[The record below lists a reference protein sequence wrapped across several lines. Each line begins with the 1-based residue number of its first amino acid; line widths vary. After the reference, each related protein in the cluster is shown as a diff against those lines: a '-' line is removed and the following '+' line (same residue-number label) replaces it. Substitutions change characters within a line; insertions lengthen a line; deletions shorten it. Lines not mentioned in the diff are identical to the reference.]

1 MKRRIERITT
11 VFSGPFSKKRN
22 GLRKSISL
30 LLLGMMGLVVSCISE
45 EEIYPSESGGN
56 QTDREVNFLI
66 AVPYAAPTGTQTG
79 TQSRAIGTD
88 EENAIDNIYVLAFK
102 VEYDQNSTTIKS
114 ETYDYSAIGIKS
126 AANTEGASSQS
137 FTVKVKVKDYDQRF
151 VVITNAEEAVTALTT
166 DPSAWVGENKA
177 KMLANLKV
185 SLGQTEDR
193 WKVISASDYTAFP
206 MWGESGAEKITG
218 STNSLS
224 MAIPMLRMIAK
235 INVQLDE
242 TVSGL
247 TNKFKMKSV
256 HLYNTNTSGHVVPS
270 IAAVKEEIRNTN
282 QRYLFV
288 EEPTVPSDAVLSEG
302 PIEYTDFTAPG
313 TPDVAMKGAIYTFET
328 KVPSNDD
335 RMKATC
341 LVIGGLYGTDTNE
354 TYYRVDFFEKD
365 GKTLRDILRNY
376 QYVVNITDVKGRGHE
391 SVDVAYKSKSVNMVA
406 EILYWNEAG
415 LGNNVFD
422 GQNILSV
429 SQDSYFFSRDA
440 KTSKEEDNVLSIM
453 TDYKTTATGGK
464 SGWYVEKIVDAND
477 EATEVTWVNLSQR
490 NGAADNPA
498 EVFLTVEENKTT
510 TERSAIIWIAA
521 GRLRYQVKVTQSLTP
536 ALGIQVV
543 DGNNKPITELVFA
556 GVNPAQQ
563 TFTVNWQPKD
573 ADLTVINAQVGTEAF
588 PQGVGAPTSAVPAG
602 NNGTGTI
609 TYTIAPNAFTAAEV
623 NEQTGNPFLEKVS
636 RIDFTT
642 TNGISFANASIFL
655 RQINYNLVVSGTTDY
670 ILDGSTY
677 SFNVKSN
684 AAWRIKNII
693 EDPSDGKTQML
704 QFQPGDNMIKGTT
717 GGYNTTNGETIT
729 FSVIDDPTQSISG
742 TIDVVFAS
750 PDGLFSDVTVT
761 LNIVNSV
768 WARSNIVWVSKP
780 NDSNYPQG
788 GYLTF
793 AVTPADNATIP
804 ANSQGVF
811 FQWGSLVAVSPAA
824 LPGATSTTGAT
835 YKAGKY
841 PNGHILFDPRPST
854 YNYAWTSIP
863 YISETTE
870 KFGTHLTSEDDF
882 KDYGEKGSGFN
893 ATVGKGDICRYISAQ
908 HWVNGNWR
916 MPTADE
922 CQQLIDEQN
931 SISNNGNFN
940 SISFTPN
947 GENNYGLYTYGFYQP
962 TSGRWL
968 GAGATASSGEI
979 RPSVGVYIPAGGYRY
994 TSNDFAGTEMGTA
1007 GLLWTSSTFSE
1018 TRAYYLV
1025 INNGGVKINSPRTRQ
1040 NAMPVRCVRE

>member
-30 LLLGMMGLVVSCISE
+30 LLLGMMGLAASCISE

-56 QTDREVNFLI
+56 QTDKEVNFLI
-66 AVPYAAPTGTQTG
+66 AVPYAVPTGTQTG

-88 EENAIDNIYVLAFK
+88 QENAIDNIYVLAFK
-102 VEYDQNSTTIKS
+102 VEYEQNGTIKS

-126 AANTEGASSQS
+126 TTNTEGASSQS
-137 FTVKVKVKDYDQRF
+137 FTVKVRVKDYKQRF
-151 VVITNAEEAVTALTT
+151 VVITNAEDAVTALTG
-166 DPSAWVGENKA
+166 DPNTWTGKDKA
-177 KMLANLKV
+177 DMLANLKV

-270 IAAVKEEIRNTN
+270 IAAVKEEIRNTS

-288 EEPTVPSDAVLSEG
+288 EEPTVPSDAVLSKG

-328 KVPSNDD
+328 KAPSNED

-341 LVIGGLYGTDTNE
+341 FVIGGLYGDDTNE
-354 TYYRVDFFEKD
+354 TYYRVDFFESD

-406 EILYWNEAG
+406 ETLYWNEAG

-440 KTSKEEDNVLSIM
+440 KISKEEDNVLSIM
-453 TDYKTTATGGK
+453 TDYKTTAAEGK

-477 EATEVTWVNLSQR
+477 ETAEVTWVDLSQR
-490 NGAADNPA
+490 SGAADNPT

-521 GRLRYQVKVTQSLTP
+521 GRLRYPVKVTQSLTP

-573 ADLTVINAQVGTEAF
+573 ADLTVINAQVGTDAF
-588 PQGVGAPTSAVPAG
+588 PSSSGAPTSGMVPAG
-602 NNGTGTI
+602 NGGTK
-609 TYTIAPNAFTAAEV
+609 TYTIQPLAFTADELD
-623 NEQTGNPFLEKVS
+623 ESKGGNPFLEKVS
-636 RIDFTT
+636 KIDFTT

-655 RQINYNLVVSGTTDY
+655 RQINYNLIVSGTTDY

-684 AAWRIKNII
+684 TGWRIKRIT
-693 EDPSDGKTQML
+693 EHPKGGSTPML
-704 QFQPGDNMIKGTT
+704 QFQPGDNMIKGET

-729 FSVIDDPTQSISG
+729 FSVIADPTQSISG
-742 TIDVVFAS
+742 TIDVVFES
-750 PDGLFSDVTVT
+750 QDGLFSEVTVP
-761 LNIVNSV
+761 LNIVDNV
-768 WARSNIVWVSKP
+768 WARSNIVFVPSDDLEK
-780 NDSNYPQG
+780 YPQG

-811 FQWGSLVAVSPAA
+811 FKWGSLVAISPAA
-824 LPGATSTTGAT
+824 LSGASTA
-835 YKAGKY
+835 YVAKKY
-841 PNGHILFDPRPST
+841 PDGHILFDPRPTGIT
-854 YNYAWTSIP
+854 YNYAYTSIP
-863 YISETTE
+863 YISETSGQ
-870 KFGTHLTSEDDF
+870 FGNNATTEDDF
-882 KDYGEKGSGFN
+882 AAYENGVGYNESD
-893 ATVGKGDICRYISAQ
+893 GKGDICRYISKQ
-908 HWVNGNWR
+908 GWVSGSWHL
-916 MPTADE
+916 PTADE
-922 CQQLIDEQN
+922 IDKLILEGN
-931 SISNNGNFN
+931 VSNGFSPSAVTVLSGDANAYGNYN
-940 SISFTPN
+940 TD
-947 GENNYGLYTYGFYQP
+947 Y
-962 TSGRWL
+962 GRWL
-968 GAGATASSGEI
+968 GVGASTSSGVAS
-979 RPSVGVYIPAGGYRY
+979 PSGGVFFPAGGCRS
-994 TSNDFAGTEMGTA
+994 TDGTA
-1007 GLLWTSSTFSE
+1007 N
-1018 TRAYYLV
+1018 AA
-1025 INNGGVKINSPRTRQ
+1025 GGYGFY
-1040 NAMPVRCVRE
+1040 

>member
-22 GLRKSISL
+22 RLRKSISL
-30 LLLGMMGLVVSCISE
+30 LLLGMMGLTSCISE
-45 EEIYPSESGGN
+45 EEIYPSESGGS

-79 TQSRAIGTD
+79 TQSRAIETD
-88 EENAIDNIYVLAFK
+88 QENAINNIYVLAFK
-102 VEYDQNSTTIKS
+102 VEYQSDGMTIKS

-126 AANTEGASSQS
+126 AANTEGTSSQS
-137 FTVKVKVKDYDQRF
+137 FTVKVRVKDYKQRF
-151 VVITNAEEAVTALTT
+151 VVITNAEDAVTALTG
-166 DPSAWVGENKA
+166 DHAAWYGKDKA
-177 KMLANLKV
+177 DMLAKLKV
-185 SLGQTEDR
+185 SLDQKEDR

-242 TVSGL
+242 MVPGL
-247 TNKFKMKSV
+247 TNNFKMKSV
-256 HLYNTNTSGHVVPS
+256 YLYNTNTSGHVVP
-270 IAAVKEEIRNTN
+270 AAVAVREDTRDSK
-282 QRYLFV
+282 RYLFV
-288 EEPTVPSDAVLSEG
+288 ETPTVPSDAVPSEG

-328 KVPSNDD
+328 RAPSDDD

-341 LVIGGLYGTDTNE
+341 LVIGGLYDNDTKE
-354 TYYRVDFFEKD
+354 TYYRVDFFEND

-406 EILYWNEAG
+406 ETLYWNEAG

-440 KTSKEEDNVLSIM
+440 KISKEEDNVLSIM

-464 SGWYVEKIVDAND
+464 SGWYVEKIVGAND
-477 EATEVTWVNLSQR
+477 ETADVTWVDLSQR
-490 NGAADNPA
+490 NGTADNPT

-521 GRLRYQVKVTQSLTP
+521 GRLRYPVKVTQSLTP

-556 GVNPAQQ
+556 GENPATQ

-573 ADLTVINAQVGTEAF
+573 ADLTIINAQVGTEAF
-588 PQGVGAPTSAVPAG
+588 PSNSGAPINGMEPAG
-602 NNGTGTI
+602 NGGTK
-609 TYTIAPNAFTAAEV
+609 TYTIQPLAFTAAEV
-623 NEQTGNPFLEKVS
+623 GEQTGNPFLEKVS

-655 RQINYNLVVSGTTDY
+655 RQINYNLVVSGTTNY
-670 ILDGSTY
+670 VLDGSTY

-684 AAWRIKNII
+684 AAWRIKDII
-693 EDPSDGKTQML
+693 EDSSDNGKIPML
-704 QFQPGDNMIKGTT
+704 QFQSGDNMIKGTI

-729 FSVIDDPTQSISG
+729 FSVIDDPTQSITG

-979 RPSVGVYIPAGGYRY
+979 RPSAGVYIPAGGYRY
-994 TSNDFAGTEMGTA
+994 TTHDFAAYEMGQS
-1007 GLLWTSSTFSE
+1007 GLLWTSSTNSE

-1025 INNGGVKINSPRTRQ
+1025 INNVGVKINSPRTRQ

>member
-30 LLLGMMGLVVSCISE
+30 LLLGMMGLAASCISE
-45 EEIYPSESGGN
+45 EEIYPSESGGS

-79 TQSRAIGTD
+79 TQSRAIETD
-88 EENAIDNIYVLAFK
+88 QENAIDNIYVLAFK
-102 VEYDQNSTTIKS
+102 VEYEQNGTIKS

-137 FTVKVKVKDYDQRF
+137 FTVKVRVKDYKQRF
-151 VVITNAEEAVTALTT
+151 VVITNAEDAVTALTG
-166 DPSAWVGENKA
+166 DPNTWTGKDKA
-177 KMLANLKV
+177 DMLANLKV

-282 QRYLFV
+282 QRYLVV
-288 EEPTVPSDAVLSEG
+288 EEPTIPSDAVLSKG

-328 KVPSNDD
+328 KAPSNED

-341 LVIGGLYGTDTNE
+341 LVIGGLYGDDTNE
-354 TYYRVDFFEKD
+354 TYYRVDFFESD

-406 EILYWNEAG
+406 ETLYWNEAG

-440 KTSKEEDNVLSIM
+440 KISKEEDNVLNIM

-477 EATEVTWVNLSQR
+477 ETAEVTWVDLSQR

-521 GRLRYQVKVTQSLTP
+521 GRLRYPVKVTQSLTP

-563 TFTVNWQPKD
+563 IFTINWQPKD

-588 PQGVGAPTSAVPAG
+588 PSNSGAPTSGMVPAG
-602 NNGTGTI
+602 HSGTGTI
-609 TYTIAPNAFTAAEV
+609 TYIITPQAFTAAEV
-623 NEQTGNPFLEKVS
+623 DEQTGNPFLEKVS
-636 RIDFTT
+636 KIDFTT

-655 RQINYNLVVSGTTDY
+655 RQINYNLVVSGTTGY

-684 AAWRIKNII
+684 AAWRIKSIT

-704 QFQPGDNMIKGTT
+704 QFQPGDNMIEGET
-717 GGYNTTNGETIT
+717 GGYDTANGETIT
-729 FSVIDDPTQSISG
+729 FSVITDPTQSISG
-742 TIDVVFAS
+742 TIDVVFES
-750 PDGLFSDVTVT
+750 QDGLFSEVTVP
-761 LNIVNSV
+761 LNIVNSM
-768 WARSNIVWVSKP
+768 WARSNIVFVPSDDLEK
-780 NDSNYPQG
+780 YPEG

-811 FQWGSLVAVSPAA
+811 FKWGSLVAISP
-824 LPGATSTTGAT
+824 TGGNT
-835 YKAGKY
+835 IYMAGQL
-841 PNGHILFDPRPST
+841 PNGHIVFSPT
-854 YNYAWTSIP
+854 KKYNYAYTSIP
-863 YISETTE
+863 YISETYAP
-870 KFGTHLTSEDDF
+870 FNDYGGGDDF
-882 KDYGEKGSGFN
+882 ATYNGNTGFN
-893 ATVGKGDICRYISAQ
+893 VTSGKGDICRYISAQ
-908 HWVNGNWR
+908 GWVHGNWR
-916 MPTADE
+916 LPTADE
-922 CQQLIDEQN
+922 FNQLRNEPNVRNGDF
-931 SISNNGNFN
+931 NN
-940 SISFTPN
+940 IVLAPN
-947 GENNYGLYTYGFYQP
+947 NAYSGYGRYVPLSGYWCG
-962 TSGRWL
+962 TS
-968 GAGATASSGEI
+968 TASSASN
-979 RPSVGVYIPAGGYRY
+979 PSAGIYFPACGMR
-994 TSNDFAGTEMGTA
+994 TTA
-1007 GLLWTSSTFSE
+1007 GDAANCGMQGNYQSASSWGPTSEYTMAMLKDRISYWSSVN
-1018 TRAYYLV
+1018 TRECSA
-1025 INNGGVKINSPRTRQ
+1025 
-1040 NAMPVRCVRE
+1040 AVRCIRERE

>member
-30 LLLGMMGLVVSCISE
+30 LLLGMMGVVASCISE
-45 EEIYPSESGGN
+45 EEIYPSESGGS
-56 QTDREVNFLI
+56 QTDREVSFLI

-102 VEYDQNSTTIKS
+102 VEYQSDGVTIKS

-126 AANTEGASSQS
+126 AANTGGASSQS
-137 FTVKVKVKDYDQRF
+137 FTVKVRVKDYKQRF

-177 KMLANLKV
+177 DMLANLKV

-270 IAAVKEEIRNTN
+270 IAAVKEEIRNTS

-288 EEPTVPSDAVLSEG
+288 EEPTVPSDAVLSKG

-328 KVPSNDD
+328 KAPSNED

-341 LVIGGLYGTDTNE
+341 LVIGGLFENDTKE
-354 TYYRVDFFEKD
+354 TYYRVDFFESD
-365 GKTLRDILRNY
+365 GTTLRDILRNH

-406 EILYWNEAG
+406 ETLYWNEAG

-477 EATEVTWVNLSQR
+477 ETANVTWVDLSQR
-490 NGAADNPA
+490 DGAADNPT

-573 ADLTVINAQVGTEAF
+573 ADLTVINAQVGAEAF
-588 PQGVGAPTSAVPAG
+588 PPSVGAPTSGMVPAG

-609 TYTIAPNAFTAAEV
+609 TYTITPQAFTAAEV

-636 RIDFTT
+636 KIDFTT
-642 TNGISFANASIFL
+642 TNGISFANTSIFL
-655 RQINYNLVVSGTTDY
+655 RQINYNLIVSGTTGY

-684 AAWRIKNII
+684 AAWRIKSIT

-704 QFQPGDNMIKGTT
+704 QFQFGDNMIEGET

-729 FSVIDDPTQSISG
+729 FSVIADPTQSISG
-742 TIDVVFAS
+742 TIDVVFES
-750 PDGLFSDVTVT
+750 QDGLFSEVTVP
-761 LNIVNSV
+761 LNIVDNV
-768 WARSNIVWVSKP
+768 WARSNIVFVPSDDLEK
-780 NDSNYPQG
+780 YPQG

-811 FQWGSLVAVSPAA
+811 FKWGSLVAISPAP
-824 LPGATSTTGAT
+824 LPSTTSTAYT
-835 YKAGKY
+835 AGHY
-841 PNGHILFDPRPST
+841 PSGHILFSPTGT

-863 YISETTE
+863 YISETTG
-870 KFGTHLTSEDDF
+870 KFGNSDRAEDDF
-882 KDYGEKGSGFN
+882 KWYGEYDIGYYESGTN
-893 ATVGKGDICRYISAQ
+893 GGKGDICRYISKQ
-908 HWVNGNWR
+908 GWVSGSWRLPTGDEIAKLFDEGKALNGFSVV
-916 MPTADE
+916 AV
-922 CQQLIDEQN
+922 
-931 SISNNGNFN
+931 
-940 SISFTPN
+940 PN
-947 GENNYGLYTYGFYQP
+947 DNESAYG
-962 TSGRWL
+962 
-968 GAGATASSGEI
+968 
-979 RPSVGVYIPAGGYRY
+979 
-994 TSNDFAGTEMGTA
+994 
-1007 GLLWTSSTFSE
+1007 
-1018 TRAYYLV
+1018 YYK
-1025 INNGGVKINSPRTRQ
+1025 INNGGWLGKGASTSAGVAIPTEGIFYPLAGCRLSAGVSAYSGKYGWNWSGSSYSATHAYDTQIGEVTVSNVSSQQR
-1040 NAMPVRCVRE
+1040 NYGLPVRCVRE

>member
-30 LLLGMMGLVVSCISE
+30 LLLGMMGLAASCISE
-45 EEIYPSESGGN
+45 EEIYPSESGGS

-79 TQSRAIGTD
+79 TQSRAIETD
-88 EENAIDNIYVLAFK
+88 QENAIDNIYVLAFK
-102 VEYDQNSTTIKS
+102 VEYEQNGTIKS

-126 AANTEGASSQS
+126 ATNTEGASSQS
-137 FTVKVKVKDYDQRF
+137 FTVKVKVKYYDQRF
-151 VVITNAEEAVTALTT
+151 VVITNAEDAVTALTG
-166 DPSAWVGENKA
+166 DPNTWIGKDKA
-177 KMLANLKV
+177 DMLANLKV

-270 IAAVKEEIRNTN
+270 IAAVKEEIRNTS

-288 EEPTVPSDAVLSEG
+288 EEPTVPSDAVLSKG

-328 KVPSNDD
+328 KAPSNED

-341 LVIGGLYGTDTNE
+341 LVIGGLYGDDTNE
-354 TYYRVDFFEKD
+354 TYYRVDFFESD

-440 KTSKEEDNVLSIM
+440 KISKEEDNVLSIM
-453 TDYKTTATGGK
+453 TDYKTTATAGK
-464 SGWYVEKIVDAND
+464 SGWYVEKIVDATD
-477 EATEVTWVNLSQR
+477 GTTKVGWVDLSPDQ
-490 NGAADNPA
+490 GVADNPA

-521 GRLRYQVKVTQSLTP
+521 GRLRYPVTQSLTP

-556 GVNPAQQ
+556 GVNPATQ

-588 PQGVGAPTSAVPAG
+588 PSNSGAPTSGMVPAG
-602 NNGTGTI
+602 NGGTK
-609 TYTIAPNAFTAAEV
+609 TYTIQPLAFTADELD
-623 NEQTGNPFLEKVS
+623 ESKGGNPFLEKVS
-636 RIDFTT
+636 KIDFTT

-655 RQINYNLVVSGTTDY
+655 RQINYNFVVSGTTDY

-684 AAWRIKNII
+684 TGWRIERITEHPKGGST
-693 EDPSDGKTQML
+693 PML
-704 QFQPGDNMIKGTT
+704 QFQPGDNMIEGET

-729 FSVIDDPTQSISG
+729 FSVITDPTQTISG

-761 LNIVNSV
+761 LNIVNNV

-780 NDSNYPQG
+780 NDPNYPEG

-811 FQWGSLVAVSPAA
+811 FQWGSLVAISPAP
-824 LPGATSTTGAT
+824 LPGSTDTG
-835 YKAGKY
+835 YNAGKY
-841 PNGHILFDPRPST
+841 PSGHILFDPRPSGTT
-854 YNYAWTSIP
+854 YNYAWTNIP
-863 YISETTE
+863 YISETTG
-870 KFGTHLTSEDDF
+870 KFGAYYEDAF
-882 KDYGEKGSGFN
+882 KDYGEDGSGFN
-893 ATVGKGDICRYISAQ
+893 ATVGKGDICRYISAR
-908 HWVNGNWR
+908 HWVSGNWR
-916 MPTADE
+916 LPSPAEYTKLNNEGNVSTGGFSTVTVPDGDDNAYGYYKCNAGYWVGTNDNTSLDKSNPTMGIFLPAE
-922 CQQLIDEQN
+922 GVRHTTQKARLLVANKEGYLWTN
-931 SISNNGNFN
+931 AGVASNGYGGVTLFTTSSISTSQ
-940 SISFTPN
+940 SI
-947 GENNYGLYTYGFYQP
+947 
-962 TSGRWL
+962 
-968 GAGATASSGEI
+968 
-979 RPSVGVYIPAGGYRY
+979 
-994 TSNDFAGTEMGTA
+994 D
-1007 GLLWTSSTFSE
+1007 
-1018 TRAYYLV
+1018 
-1025 INNGGVKINSPRTRQ
+1025 RTHGI
-1040 NAMPVRCVRE
+1040 AVRCIRE

>member
-11 VFSGPFSKKRN
+11 VFSGPFSKKRD
-22 GLRKSISL
+22 GLRKSITL
-30 LLLGMMGLVVSCISE
+30 LLLGMMGVVASCISE
-45 EEIYPSESGGN
+45 EEIYPSESGGS

-66 AVPYAAPTGTQTG
+66 AVPYAAPTGASTG
-79 TQSRAIGTD
+79 AQSRAIGTNQ
-88 EENAIDNIYVLAFK
+88 ENAINTIYVLAFK
-102 VEYDQNSTTIKS
+102 VEYESNGTTIKN

-137 FTVKVKVKDYDQRF
+137 FTVKVRVKDYKQRF
-151 VVITNAEEAVTALTT
+151 VVITNAEDAVTALTG
-166 DPSAWVGENKA
+166 DPNTWTGKDKA
-177 KMLANLKV
+177 DMLANLKV

-270 IAAVKEEIRNTN
+270 IAAVKEEIRNTS

-288 EEPTVPSDAVLSEG
+288 EEPTVPSDAVLSKG

-328 KVPSNDD
+328 KAPSNED

-341 LVIGGLYGTDTNE
+341 LVIGGLFENDTKE
-354 TYYRVDFFEKD
+354 TYYRVDFFESD
-365 GKTLRDILRNY
+365 GTTLRDILRNH

-406 EILYWNEAG
+406 ETLYWNETG

-464 SGWYVEKIVDAND
+464 SGWYVEKIVDATD
-477 EATEVTWVNLSQR
+477 GTTKVGWVDLSPDQ
-490 NGAADNPA
+490 GVADNPA

-521 GRLRYQVKVTQSLTP
+521 GRLRYPVKVTQSLTP

-573 ADLTVINAQVGTEAF
+573 ADLTVINAQVGTDAF
-588 PQGVGAPTSAVPAG
+588 PSSSGAPTSGMVPAG
-602 NNGTGTI
+602 NGGTK
-609 TYTIAPNAFTAAEV
+609 TYTIQPLAFTADELD
-623 NEQTGNPFLEKVS
+623 ESKGGNPFLEKVS
-636 RIDFTT
+636 KIDFTT
-642 TNGISFANASIFL
+642 TNGISFANTSIFL
-655 RQINYNLVVSGTTDY
+655 RQINYNLIVSGTTDY

-684 AAWRIKNII
+684 TGWRIKSIT
-693 EDPSDGKTQML
+693 EAPSDNKTPML
-704 QFQPGDNMIKGTT
+704 QFQLGDNMIEGET

-729 FSVIDDPTQSISG
+729 FSVIADPTQSISG
-742 TIDVVFAS
+742 TIYVVFES
-750 PDGLFSDVTVT
+750 QDGLFSEVTVP
-761 LNIVNSV
+761 LNIVNSI
-768 WARSNIVWVSKP
+768 WARSNIVFVPSDDLEK
-780 NDSNYPQG
+780 YPQG

-793 AVTPADNATIP
+793 AVTSADNATIP

-811 FQWGSLVAVSPAA
+811 FQWGSLIAISPAP
-824 LPGATSTTGAT
+824 LPSTTSTDYT
-835 YKAGKY
+835 AGQY
-841 PNGHILFDPRPST
+841 PSGHILFSPTGT
-854 YNYAWTSIP
+854 YDYAWTSIP
-863 YISETTE
+863 YISETTG
-870 KFGTHLTSEDDF
+870 KFGTHIIYEDDF
-882 KDYGEKGSGFN
+882 KDYGENGSGFN

-916 MPTADE
+916 LPKANEINELIREGDAYNGFSAVTVPSGNENAYGYYKCNLGHWLGEGATTSSSITSPTNCVFIPLSGHRDIPTGRARYTGEYGYIWGATSYDS
-922 CQQLIDEQN
+922 L
-931 SISNNGNFN
+931 NGYILFL
-940 SISFTPN
+940 SRSTP
-947 GENNYGLYTYGFYQP
+947 TTP
-962 TSGRWL
+962 KSGR
-968 GAGATASSGEI
+968 
-979 RPSVGVYIPAGGYRY
+979 
-994 TSNDFAGTEMGTA
+994 TSC
-1007 GLLWTSSTFSE
+1007 L
-1018 TRAYYLV
+1018 
-1025 INNGGVKINSPRTRQ
+1025 
-1040 NAMPVRCVRE
+1040 PVRCVRE

>member
-30 LLLGMMGLVVSCISE
+30 LLLGMMGLAASCISE

-88 EENAIDNIYVLAFK
+88 EENTIDNIYVLAFK

-151 VVITNAEEAVTALTT
+151 VVITNAEDAVTALTG
-166 DPSAWVGENKA
+166 DPNTWTGKDKA
-177 KMLANLKV
+177 DMLAKLKV

-193 WKVISASDYTAFP
+193 WKVISASDYTTFP

-224 MAIPMLRMIAK
+224 MAIPMLRMVAK

-256 HLYNTNTSGHVVPS
+256 HLYNTNTSGHVVP
-270 IAAVKEEIRNTN
+270 AAVKEEIRSTN

-302 PIEYTDFTAPG
+302 PVEYTDFTAPG

-328 KVPSNDD
+328 KAPSDDD

-341 LVIGGLYGTDTNE
+341 LVIGGLYDNDTKE
-354 TYYRVDFFEKD
+354 TYYRVDFFEND
-365 GKTLRDILRNY
+365 GTTLRDILRNY

-406 EILYWNEAG
+406 KILYWNEAG

-440 KTSKEEDNVLSIM
+440 KTSKEEDNVLYVM

-477 EATEVTWVNLSQR
+477 ETANVTWVDLSQR
-490 NGAADNPA
+490 DGAADNPT

-521 GRLRYQVKVTQSLTP
+521 GRLRYPVKVTQSLTP
-536 ALGIQVV
+536 ALGIQLL
-543 DGNNKPITELVFA
+543 DGSNNPVTELVFA
-556 GVNPAQQ
+556 SSVGASIAPQ
-563 TFTVNWQPKD
+563 TLAVSWQPKD
-573 ADLTVINAQVGTEAF
+573 ADLTITNAPIGANGFPSGIGEPATGT
-588 PQGVGAPTSAVPAG
+588 VTAG
-602 NNGTGTI
+602 NGSTGTI
-609 TYTIAPNAFTAAEV
+609 TYIIQPTAFTDAELD
-623 NEQTGNPFLEKVS
+623 ESQGGNPFLEKISKV
-636 RIDFTT
+636 DFTT
-642 TNGISFANASIFL
+642 SNGLSFTSANVFL
-655 RQINYNLVVSGTTDY
+655 RQINYNMITDVKGGYMLNGQDETLTVRANFGWTITAVSDPDNVLQTNGQHLIGVTGGNNTTTGNTLNFSMESEDTN
-670 ILDGSTY
+670 IPKTGKKATITFESLRDGSIWTVDITAVEALY
-677 SFNVKSN
+677 VGFFGGALVEKEPGVWQFERRLYVQNTDESTGVWSTNTTVLQGTN
-684 AAWRIKNII
+684 DW
-693 EDPSDGKTQML
+693 DGKTNTFNLYSNRYSNPAAELCFKKNDNYAGIFSITDANYQWYL
-704 QFQPGDNMIKGTT
+704 PAQKQLVAVWVIHPSFERAYQFKSANYWSSTEYNARDSWYGNFETGVSTDGFSYHIPKT
-717 GGYNTTNGETIT
+717 GGY
-729 FSVIDDPTQSISG
+729 
-742 TIDVVFAS
+742 
-750 PDGLFSDVTVT
+750 
-761 LNIVNSV
+761 
-768 WARSNIVWVSKP
+768 W
-780 NDSNYPQG
+780 
-788 GYLTF
+788 
-793 AVTPADNATIP
+793 
-804 ANSQGVF
+804 
-811 FQWGSLVAVSPAA
+811 
-824 LPGATSTTGAT
+824 
-835 YKAGKY
+835 
-841 PNGHILFDPRPST
+841 
-854 YNYAWTSIP
+854 
-863 YISETTE
+863 
-870 KFGTHLTSEDDF
+870 
-882 KDYGEKGSGFN
+882 
-893 ATVGKGDICRYISAQ
+893 
-908 HWVNGNWR
+908 
-916 MPTADE
+916 
-922 CQQLIDEQN
+922 
-931 SISNNGNFN
+931 
-940 SISFTPN
+940 
-947 GENNYGLYTYGFYQP
+947 
-962 TSGRWL
+962 
-968 GAGATASSGEI
+968 
-979 RPSVGVYIPAGGYRY
+979 
-994 TSNDFAGTEMGTA
+994 
-1007 GLLWTSSTFSE
+1007 
-1018 TRAYYLV
+1018 
-1025 INNGGVKINSPRTRQ
+1025 
-1040 NAMPVRCVRE
+1040 VRCVREL

>member
-30 LLLGMMGLVVSCISE
+30 LLLGMMGLAASCISE
-45 EEIYPSESGGN
+45 EEIYPSESGGS

-126 AANTEGASSQS
+126 ATNTGGTSSQS

-151 VVITNAEEAVTALTT
+151 VVITNAEDAVTTLTG
-166 DPSAWVGENKA
+166 DHAAWYGKDKA
-177 KMLANLKV
+177 DMLAKLKV
-185 SLGQTEDR
+185 SLETSEDR

-218 STNSLS
+218 SINSLS

-247 TNKFKMKSV
+247 TDKFKMKSV

-270 IAAVKEEIRNTN
+270 AAAVKEEIRSTN
-282 QRYLFV
+282 QRYLVV
-288 EEPTVPSDAVLSEG
+288 EEPTVPSDAVLSKG

-328 KVPSNDD
+328 KAPSNED

-341 LVIGGLYGTDTNE
+341 LVIGGLYGDDTNE
-354 TYYRVDFFEKD
+354 TYYRVDFFESD

-406 EILYWNEAG
+406 ETLYWNEAG

-440 KTSKEEDNVLSIM
+440 KISKEEDNVLSIM
-453 TDYKTTATGGK
+453 TDYKTTAAGGK

-477 EATEVTWVNLSQR
+477 ETADVTWVDLSQR
-490 NGAADNPA
+490 NGTADNPA
-498 EVFLTVEENKTT
+498 EVFLTVEENSTT

-521 GRLRYQVKVTQSLTP
+521 GRLRYPMKVTQSLTP

-556 GVNPAQQ
+556 DVNPAQQ

-588 PQGVGAPTSAVPAG
+588 PSNSGAPTSGTVSAG

-609 TYTIAPNAFTAAEV
+609 TYTITPQAFTAAEV
-623 NEQTGNPFLEKVS
+623 DEQTGNPFLEKVS
-636 RIDFTT
+636 KIDFTT
-642 TNGISFANASIFL
+642 TNGVSFANASIFL
-655 RQINYNLVVSGTTDY
+655 RQINYNLVVSGITDY
-670 ILDGSTY
+670 ILDGNTY

-684 AAWRIKNII
+684 AAWRIKSIK
-693 EDPSDGKTQML
+693 EAPSDGKTPML
-704 QFQPGDNMIKGTT
+704 QFQSGDNMLEGET
-717 GGYNTTNGETIT
+717 GGYDTANGETIT
-729 FSVIDDPTQSISG
+729 FSVIADPTQSISG
-742 TIDVVFAS
+742 TIYVVFES
-750 PDGLFSDVTVT
+750 QDGLFSEVTVP
-761 LNIVNSV
+761 LNIVNSI
-768 WARSNIVWVSKP
+768 WARSNIVFVPSDDLEK
-780 NDSNYPQG
+780 YPQG

-793 AVTPADNATIP
+793 AVTQADNATIP

-811 FQWGSLVAVSPAA
+811 FHWGSLVAISPAP
-824 LPGATSTTGAT
+824 LPGTTDIT
-835 YKAGKY
+835 YKEGKY
-841 PNGHILFDPRPST
+841 PNGHILFDPRPSSVS
-854 YNYAWTSIP
+854 YNYAWNSIP
-863 YISETTE
+863 YINETTGT
-870 KFGTHLTSEDDF
+870 FGTHLTSEDDF
-882 KDYGEKGSGFN
+882 KDYGENGTGFN
-893 ATVGKGDICRYISAQ
+893 AAIGKGDICRYISAQ
-908 HWVNGNWR
+908 HWVSGKWRLPTTDEINDLIKEGSATNGFSAVTV
-916 MPTADE
+916 P
-922 CQQLIDEQN
+922 
-931 SISNNGNFN
+931 NGDINAYGYYKFN
-940 SISFTPN
+940 S
-947 GENNYGLYTYGFYQP
+947 GL
-962 TSGRWL
+962 WV
-968 GAGATASSGEI
+968 GAGASTSAGVSS
-979 RPSVGVYIPAGGYRY
+979 PSDCLFFPAGGQRD
-994 TSNDFAGTEMGTA
+994 SNGAIVGPGTQGTMWT
-1007 GLLWTSSTFSE
+1007 GTSSE
-1018 TRAYYLV
+1018 DTRAWVHCVNPTYDYYLGKNYRV
-1025 INNGGVKINSPRTRQ
+1025 SSFS
-1040 NAMPVRCVRE
+1040 VRCIRE